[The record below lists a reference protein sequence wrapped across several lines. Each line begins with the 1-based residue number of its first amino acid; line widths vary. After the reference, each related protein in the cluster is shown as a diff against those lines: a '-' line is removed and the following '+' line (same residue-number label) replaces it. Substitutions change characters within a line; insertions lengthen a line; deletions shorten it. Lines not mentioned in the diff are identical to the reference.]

1 MIKTCTFPI
10 FYRSSF
16 PFWVCQGFFE
26 VYHLN
31 GIERQLCGPNPIPI
45 SSFMWP
51 VARVLEDHEPKGHW
65 DPTFPSN
72 WRSWT
77 CQDEM
82 VDLVKPRKV
91 DFWGWQLTGNIRKP
105 WLITI
110 KSWVVPGNVHF
121 LGMVGRVTLMN
132 RVSVLLLW
140 IVSIKHVWACLQC
153 IHFMLTCFSKPCTK
167 KNAGIYTS
175 TRGTIVLIC
184 FEVSRCALN
193 LVNPASMGCNCLPR
207 ILMESLWS
215 TFNIAGCLD

>member
-1 MIKTCTFPI
+1 MLVHQRVPSFTADFFPI
-10 FYRSSF
+10 LGLSRFLWGL
-16 PFWVCQGFFE
+16 PIWMA
-26 VYHLN
+26 LN
-31 GIERQLCGPNPIPI
+31 GSKKGPGSHPNLQVPW
-45 SSFMWP
+45 WP

-77 CQDEM
+77 CQDETP
-82 VDLVKPRKV
+82 KPRKV
-91 DFWGWQLTGNIRKP
+91 DFWGWQLTGSIRKP

-121 LGMVGRVTLMN
+121 LGIDMN
-132 RVSVLLLW
+132 RVSVFLLW
-140 IVSIKHVWACLQC
+140 RVSIKHLWACLQC
-153 IHFMLTCFSKPCTK
+153 IHFMLTCCSKPCTK
-167 KNAGIYTS
+167 KNAIYTS

-207 ILMESLWS
+207 VLMESLWS